1 MLKTE
6 TERQYN
12 IEIFKTGMLWISTNC
27 IAYYTVTTDV
37 SEDIFHVLR
46 STEEQFYCAAVETK
60 ISLG

>member
-1 MLKTE
+1 
-6 TERQYN
+6 
-12 IEIFKTGMLWISTNC
+12 MLWISTNC

-37 SEDIFHVLR
+37 SEDIFHVLS